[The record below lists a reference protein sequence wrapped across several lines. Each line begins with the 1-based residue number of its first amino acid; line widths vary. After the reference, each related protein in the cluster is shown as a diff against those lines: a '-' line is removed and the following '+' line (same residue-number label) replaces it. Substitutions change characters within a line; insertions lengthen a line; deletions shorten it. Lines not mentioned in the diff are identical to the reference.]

1 MAEVPFEAECPS
13 ANMRLS
19 EQAGAEARGV
29 SAPTSPLHHQGSGL
43 GAVTALGV
51 RHHATLAEHCH
62 MGAWARRCSQD
73 FGRGEVSPA
82 TLTPSHAETYR
93 EAGLPCEQGP
103 LFLCALT
110 PWGMPW
116 SSLPPL
122 LSLRGTAVAPP
133 APLSV
138 CLSLTVCRVHL

>member
-73 FGRGEVSPA
+73 SRPGAHGQADLAVGRCHQQPSPRA
-82 TLTPSHAETYR
+82 TLRPTEKPGSRVSKVPS
-93 EAGLPCEQGP
+93 
-103 LFLCALT
+103 
-110 PWGMPW
+110 
-116 SSLPPL
+116 SSVP
-122 LSLRGTAVAPP
+122 
-133 APLSV
+133 
-138 CLSLTVCRVHL
+138 